1 MLDATSQI
9 GHERTVATGCFRDLR
24 SRHNPFD
31 DMSNLDRY
39 QTLIDGYEQGL
50 YTAREVVG
58 QAFDMLLEGGDR
70 EALWHALRTEHRD
83 ELSQYLIGYDEST
96 PPVLPH
102 EHWLKVK
109 EDTLALKRWFVA
121 R

>member
-1 MLDATSQI
+1 
-9 GHERTVATGCFRDLR
+9 
-24 SRHNPFD
+24 
-31 DMSNLDRY
+31 MSNVNRY
-39 QTLIDGYEQGL
+39 QTLIDAYERGL
-50 YTAREVVG
+50 YTDREVVG

-70 EALWHALRTEHRD
+70 EALWQALRAEHRA
-83 ELSQYLIGYDEST
+83 ELSQYLTSYDEST
-96 PPVLPH
+96 PLLLPH